1 MGERSASVSVSEA
14 VSSMLA
20 VPRIGRTV
28 FVGTFA
34 MLAATLMPES
44 LGLLASVILITLTGY
59 QVTLARHVAFDYP
72 LPPAFAGQLGAMLR
86 RGISVGMIVGVPPF
100 LLVAGLLFLA
110 RPPVPE
116 ALGALASSV
125 AWAALILSL
134 LVLIPL
140 SVVAFGSRYLF
151 FDRFREG
158 FHYLDALGR
167 FRRFW
172 RQGLVVAA
180 VPAAWTLISLSVRNL
195 VGRAIGIS
203 NLRDAGKTAWD
214 LATGHFSAAGAVS
227 IIVQLVLTALG
238 FAVIL
243 VCAHLLGQYTRLAY
257 VPDEALPQSVEQ
269 AHQHDCQQVD

>member
-1 MGERSASVSVSEA
+1 MGEGPESVSVREA
-14 VSSMLA
+14 VSAMLA
-20 VPRIGRTV
+20 APHIGRTV
-28 FVGTFA
+28 IAGTVA
-34 MLAATLMPES
+34 MMAATLMPES
-44 LGLLASVILITLTGY
+44 LGLLASAILITVTGY
-59 QVTLARHVAFDYP
+59 QVTLARHVAFDDP
-72 LPPAFAGQLGAMLR
+72 LPPPFAGQLGTMLR

-100 LLVAGLLFLA
+100 LLVTGLFLLA
-110 RPPVPE
+110 MSPVPE
-116 ALGALASSV
+116 SLGTLASSV

-140 SVVAFGSRYLF
+140 GVVAFGSRYLY

-158 FHYLDALGR
+158 FHYLDAL
-167 FRRFW
+167 RRFMRLW
-172 RQGLVVAA
+172 RQGLVAAA

-195 VGRAIGIS
+195 LGRAIGIP
-203 NLRDAGKTAWD
+203 NLGDAGKTAWD

-257 VPDEALPQSVEQ
+257 VPDEALLQSVEQ
-269 AHQHDCQQVD
+269 GHRADGAR